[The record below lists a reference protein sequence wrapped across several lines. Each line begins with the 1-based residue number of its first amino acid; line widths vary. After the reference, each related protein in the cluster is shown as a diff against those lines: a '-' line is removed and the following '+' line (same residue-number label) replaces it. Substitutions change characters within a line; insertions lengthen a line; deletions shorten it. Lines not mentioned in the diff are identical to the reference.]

1 MPRVLLA
8 EDEPTTALLL
18 AAWLRHDGHEVM
30 VAPDGS
36 QALLLD
42 EGTCADLVVTDINMP
57 VMTGVELLRRI
68 RQKRPEVPA
77 IIVSSA
83 MDQAEEV
90 LRDGNSQTLFI
101 KKPVSSATLHDAI
114 EHLMHPAA

>member
-1 MPRVLLA
+1 MSRVLLA

-42 EGTCADLVVTDINMP
+42 EGTSADLVVTDINMP
-57 VMTGVELLRRI
+57 VMTGVELLKRI
-68 RQKRPEVPA
+68 REKRPAVPA
-77 IIVSSA
+77 IIVSST
-83 MDQAEEV
+83 MEQAEEM
-90 LRDGNSQTLFI
+90 LGNSQTVFI
-101 KKPVSSATLHDAI
+101 RKPVSSASLHDAI

>member
-18 AAWLRHDGHEVM
+18 ASWLRHDGHEVM

-42 EGTCADLVVTDINMP
+42 EGTSADLVVTDINMP
-57 VMTGVELLRRI
+57 VMTGVELLKRI
-68 RQKRPEVPA
+68 REKRPAVPA
-77 IIVSSA
+77 VIVSSA
-83 MDQAEEV
+83 IDQAEGF
-90 LRDGNSQTLFI
+90 LRDGQTIFI

-114 EHLMHPAA
+114 EHLMHPTA